1 MEPFTH
7 AAADDGSASISAG
20 GDAASGAGV
29 DADAVAVAGADAGV
43 WPLEGRWRGFSSVEV
58 RTQRVHRFTGRLVA
72 AVADAT
78 AGGVDGVAVG
88 CLSAAEA
95 GEAVLELGEVMARLK
110 GLQLALL
117 ARADEQDVSTC
128 ADGGPAAVNTAAW
141 LSHRGLVAGR
151 VARGEVRRCRELTGQ
166 YAATGSALLAGDLDV
181 AQAEVIVSS
190 LNRLPG
196 DLEVEDRVRAEKVML
211 AEAARLDAE
220 QLRVVGRRLL
230 EVIAPEVAEEVEAAR
245 LAKEEDAAAARTWLT
260 TWDDGEGTT
269 HLNVKL
275 STRHADMLRAALH
288 AIANPGLADAICR
301 TESSPSPKPGP
312 RILGEAFCRLLE
324 TLDVDRV
331 PQNGGMSATVVV
343 TIPLATLHGG
353 LEAATLDTGTRLS
366 PGEARRMAC
375 DAGLVPVVLGGRSE
389 VLDHGR
395 ARRLYSRSQRL
406 AMAVRQDFRCAA
418 EGCDRPSGWC
428 DAHHLRPWST
438 GGRTDLADGVLLCG
452 RHHTLVHHPDYT
464 VRRGSGWR
472 LSIVRTPRDTPR
484 RQ

>member
-20 GDAASGAGV
+20 AAGAGV
-29 DADAVAVAGADAGV
+29 SAG
-43 WPLEGRWRGFSSVEV
+43 EGRWRDFSPVEV

-95 GEAVLELGEVMARLK
+95 GESVLELGEVMARLK
-110 GLQLALL
+110 GLQLALM

-211 AEAARLDAE
+211 AEAGRLDAE
-220 QLRVVGRRLL
+220 QLRAVGRRLL

-275 STRHADMLRAALH
+275 SSRHADMLRAALH

-301 TESSPSPKPGP
+301 TESATGRVAPAPLAAPKPGP

-331 PQNGGMSATVVV
+331 PQSGGMSATVVV

-353 LEAATLDTGTRLS
+353 LGAATMDTGTRLS

-375 DAGLVPVVLGGRSE
+375 DAGLVPMVLGWRSE
-389 VLDHGR
+389 VLDLGR
-395 ARRLYSRSQRL
+395 VRRLYSRSQRL
-406 AMAVRQDFRCAA
+406 AMAVRQGFRCAA
-418 EGCDRPSGWC
+418 QGCDRPSGWC
-428 DAHHLRPWST
+428 DAHHLKPWST
-438 GGRTDLADGVLLCG
+438 GGHTDLADGVLLCG